1 MPSALCLVPNM
12 KCLIVTL
19 SDRAARGEYEDLSG
33 PEIEKLLLGKFQS
46 LEIERALIGDEP
58 EALKAQVQRTNEF
71 DVIITTG
78 GTGIGP
84 RDITPDVV
92 NPMLDKELPGI
103 MEFIRTK
110 HGERLPSAL
119 LSRSVAGVI
128 DTTLIYTL
136 PGSVKAV
143 CEYMEEIMRSMEHA
157 LNMLQGEGH

>member
-1 MPSALCLVPNM
+1 M